1 MARVTSLD
9 KEITAYLTQLTIRQK
24 KTLLTVA
31 KTFAEEQQE
40 DERWEDPTFI
50 AEMDKRFAEYES
62 GKMKGITLD
71 ELESKA
77 RQTYKNK
84 KAGNNE
90 I

>member
-9 KEITAYLTQLTIRQK
+9 KKITGYLPQLTIRQK

-31 KTFAEEQQE
+31 KTFVEEQQE
-40 DERWEDPTFI
+40 DDLWEDSTFI
-50 AEMDKRFAEYES
+50 AEINKRFEEYES
-62 GKMKGITLD
+62 GKQKGITLD
-71 ELESKA
+71 ELEAKT

>member
-1 MARVTSLD
+1 MARAASLD
-9 KEITAYLTQLTIRQK
+9 KKITAYLTQLTTPQK

-40 DERWEDPTFI
+40 DERWDGPAFI
-50 AEMDKRFAEYES
+50 AEIDKRFVEYES
-62 GKMKGITLD
+62 GKIKGVTLD
-71 ELESKA
+71 ELEAKA